1 MPAPGWRRD
10 VAWVMAQVNYTK
22 HSIIPPRVRTRIH
35 ACLHVHVH
43 LYASTFGVRDKGRFE
58 PGGCCKHE
66 IGWEEWSRLFEKK
79 KSSRFISCW
88 LFFLSFFLFFVLN
101 GRMKQMLPFMEIG
114 LATWKRRWNRIM
126 IYRCRNARRSVITTR
141 NKLEEHVWN
150 MRKGIKKRKKKRLLL
165 RNYFT

>member
-1 MPAPGWRRD
+1 MRASRRSRRKRRREMPAPGWRRD

-43 LYASTFGVRDKGRFE
+43 LYASTIGVRDKGRFE

-88 LFFLSFFLFFVLN
+88 LFFLSFFLFLFSMV
-101 GRMKQMLPFMEIG
+101 E
-114 LATWKRRWNRIM
+114 WNRC
-126 IYRCRNARRSVITTR
+126 YRSWKSVWLRGSGGEIE
-141 NKLEEHVWN
+141 LWYIDVE
-150 MRKGIKKRKKKRLLL
+150 MRGEV
-165 RNYFT
+165 